1 MENELSIQKN
11 SLEIDS
17 LELLIRFIL
26 MCQNEAKNN
35 ELKFSLD
42 SCIDIVTAVYYYR
55 RYPNVNDFI
64 NAYLKENENYFKLQW
79 VRMTW
84 DNLSKMSEHELSNLV
99 INQISLVAK
108 LQKAQ

>member
-1 MENELSIQKN
+1 MDNELSLQKN

-26 MCQNEAKNN
+26 MCQNEAKKN
-35 ELKFSLD
+35 ELKYSLV

-64 NAYLKENENYFKLQW
+64 NAYLKENEDYFKLQW
-79 VRMTW
+79 VRTTW
-84 DNLSKMSEHELSNLV
+84 NNLSKMSEPELSNLV

-108 LQKAQ
+108 LQEAQ

>member
-1 MENELSIQKN
+1 MENELSLQKK

-26 MCQNEAKNN
+26 MCQNEAKKN
-35 ELKFSLD
+35 ELKFSLT
-42 SCIDIVTAVYYYR
+42 SSIDIVTAIYYYR

-64 NAYLKENENYFKLQW
+64 NAYLKDNEDYFKLQW
-79 VRMTW
+79 IRKTW
-84 DNLSKMSEHELSNLV
+84 DDLSKLSEVELSEIV

-108 LQKAQ
+108 LEEAQ